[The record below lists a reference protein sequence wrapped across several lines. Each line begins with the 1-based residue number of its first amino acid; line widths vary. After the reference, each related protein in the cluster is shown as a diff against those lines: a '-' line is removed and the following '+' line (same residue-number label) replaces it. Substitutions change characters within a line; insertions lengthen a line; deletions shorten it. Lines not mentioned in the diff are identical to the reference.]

1 MEGVDKAMQDRVVI
15 VHVVMTKH
23 DEQDTDPFG
32 DVYIL
37 DSFLHRVNYKAK
49 SLPKVLNLRK
59 AFYLRCQRH
68 LIGRGVEL
76 AVVEF
81 GV

>member
-32 DVYIL
+32 DVYVL
-37 DSFLHRVNYKAK
+37 DSFLHGEILF
-49 SLPKVLNLRK
+49 S
-59 AFYLRCQRH
+59 
-68 LIGRGVEL
+68 
-76 AVVEF
+76 
-81 GV
+81 